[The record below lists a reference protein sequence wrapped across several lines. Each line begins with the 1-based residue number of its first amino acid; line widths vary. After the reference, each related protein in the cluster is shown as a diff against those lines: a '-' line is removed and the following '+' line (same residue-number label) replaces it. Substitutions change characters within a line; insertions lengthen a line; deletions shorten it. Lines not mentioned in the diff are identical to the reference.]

1 MGSFFTLIMLIL
13 IMIFG
18 LLELSVGVTGLII
31 GIKKRKTKKV
41 LSRVFLIVSPIIMVL
56 SIITLYF
63 PSSFFGFIITIN
75 STPPESFVETEIQ
88 IEENKY
94 QDTVF
99 TADGI
104 VYEALYLE
112 LYNNDIPKKPIFHYK
127 PEGFLN
133 KREWG
138 NYYLVENENGFTL
151 ISDEMGRLFSPI
163 DEKEVILN
171 YYSNINNYSGYY
183 YDWEES
189 YIKLSD
195 NQFDLIIDF
204 VSNESHIKETKR
216 FNEYDDFSIQYVSND
231 NIVLIGNDWFIV
243 NDDVIYYVYNSV
255 VNFGYEE
262 FILVELPKD
271 VGEEIYSYLK

>member
-231 NIVLIGNDWFIV
+231 NVVLIGNDWFIV

>member
-31 GIKKRKTKKV
+31 GIKKRKSKKV

-231 NIVLIGNDWFIV
+231 NVVLIGSDWFIV